1 MAQEVAGAGW
11 LHSESSMCIFCAMGG
26 AESESVSFLGLN
38 FIVIGVLLLAI
49 FTFFVLLT
57 RKRWKA
63 GFLHN
68 VEPKKEEKR
77 K

>member
-1 MAQEVAGAGW
+1 MR
-11 LHSESSMCIFCAMGG
+11 IFCAMGG

-68 VEPKKEEKR
+68 VEPKKEEK
-77 K
+77 KK